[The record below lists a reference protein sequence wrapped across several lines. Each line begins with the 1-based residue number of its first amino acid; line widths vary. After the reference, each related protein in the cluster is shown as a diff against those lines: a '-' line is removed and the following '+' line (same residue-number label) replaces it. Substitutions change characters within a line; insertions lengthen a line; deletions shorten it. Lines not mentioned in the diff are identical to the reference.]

1 MVTNPRVRV
10 TYSVLREQVSNARID
25 CSRNTEYV
33 TRKGMEVSES
43 IQCPFCGQAFELAV
57 DTSIDSQRFTTDC
70 EVCCRPFEV
79 TVECE
84 PGEILSLDVS
94 GN

>member
-1 MVTNPRVRV
+1 
-10 TYSVLREQVSNARID
+10 
-25 CSRNTEYV
+25 
-33 TRKGMEVSES
+33 MEVSATV
-43 IQCPFCGQAFELAV
+43 QCPFCGESFEITV
-57 DTSIDSQRFTTDC
+57 DTSIDSQRFTIDC

-79 TVECE
+79 AAECE